1 MILAFIEKYAAYISA
16 LKDGAL
22 RRNLVKRSDVHA
34 VCIRSVKRRTMKSA
48 AIELPRGNI
57 RLRRGLLTSASTFR
71 VSLIFYSGGSP
82 FPTGAGLQMRVTL
95 RRVSR

>member
-1 MILAFIEKYAAYISA
+1 MN
-16 LKDGAL
+16 G
-22 RRNLVKRSDVHA
+22 
-34 VCIRSVKRRTMKSA
+34 VKRRGKAQRRARRVHQKREEKKFEERCHRIA
-48 AIELPRGNI
+48 AREHPPKAGV
-57 RLRRGLLTSASTFR
+57 FR